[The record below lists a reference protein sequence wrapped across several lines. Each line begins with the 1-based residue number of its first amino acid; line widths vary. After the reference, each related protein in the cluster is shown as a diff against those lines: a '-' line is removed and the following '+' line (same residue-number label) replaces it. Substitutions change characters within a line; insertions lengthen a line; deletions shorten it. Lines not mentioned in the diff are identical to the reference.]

1 MTEGAGPNGP
11 APRFVVG
18 CAGVWRAGL
27 FVVFVGVGADEHVVI
42 VVAEVVLDGEGRAD
56 VKLRPAFL
64 THLLELLSHHSLM
77 DLTVKAEGDLVHHLV
92 EDVALALGAAV
103 NQALGERAGIRRF
116 GSALVPLDEALA
128 LASVDLAR
136 RPFSVADL
144 KLVREMVEDMPR
156 EDIAHFLRSL
166 TTAMDACV
174 HIVVLYGE
182 NDHHKIEAGVKAFA
196 LALRMAMSPDPRRSG
211 VPSSKGVI

>member
-1 MTEGAGPNGP
+1 MERRARVHRTTRET
-11 APRFVVG
+11 
-18 CAGVWRAGL
+18 GV
-27 FVVFVGVGADEHVVI
+27 F
-42 VVAEVVLDGEGRAD
+42 AEVVLDGEGRAE
-56 VKLRPAFL
+56 VELRPAFL
-64 THLLELLSHHSLM
+64 THMLELLAHHSLM

-92 EDVALALGAAV
+92 EDVGLTLGAAV
-103 NQALGERAGIRRF
+103 NQALGERTGIRRF

-128 LASVDLAR
+128 MASVDLAR
-136 RPFSVADL
+136 RPFSVTDL
-144 KLVREMVEDMPR
+144 KLVREMIEDMPR

-166 TTAMDACV
+166 TTAMEACV

-196 LALRMAMSPDPRRSG
+196 LALRLAMSPDPRRSG

>member
-1 MTEGAGPNGP
+1 
-11 APRFVVG
+11 
-18 CAGVWRAGL
+18 
-27 FVVFVGVGADEHVVI
+27 
-42 VVAEVVLDGEGRAD
+42 
-56 VKLRPAFL
+56 
-64 THLLELLSHHSLM
+64 
-77 DLTVKAEGDLVHHLV
+77 
-92 EDVALALGAAV
+92 VALALGAAV

>member
-1 MTEGAGPNGP
+1 ME
-11 APRFVVG
+11 R
-18 CAGVWRAGL
+18 RARIQRTTR
-27 FVVFVGVGADEHVVI
+27 ETNI
-42 VVAEVVLDGEGRAD
+42 VVEVLLDGQGRAD
-56 VKLRPAFL
+56 VSVRPAFL
-64 THLLELLSHHSLM
+64 AHMLEVFGHHSLV
-77 DLTVKAEGDLVHHLV
+77 DLAVAAEGDLVHHLV
-92 EDVALALGAAV
+92 EDVALALGAAI
-103 NQALGERAGIRRF
+103 NRALGERVGIRRF

-144 KLVREMVEDMPR
+144 KLAREMIEDMPR

-166 TTAMDACV
+166 MTAMEACA

-196 LALRMAMSPDPRRSG
+196 LALRTAMSPDPQRSG

>member
-1 MTEGAGPNGP
+1 ME
-11 APRFVVG
+11 R
-18 CAGVWRAGL
+18 RAR
-27 FVVFVGVGADEHVVI
+27 VHRTTRETDVF
-42 VVAEVVLDGEGRAD
+42 AEVVLDGEGRAD

-64 THLLELLSHHSLM
+64 THMLELLSHHSLM

-92 EDVALALGAAV
+92 EDVALTLGAAV
-103 NQALGERAGIRRF
+103 HQALGERAGIRRF

-156 EDIAHFLRSL
+156 EDVAHFLRSL

-182 NDHHKIEAGVKAFA
+182 NDHHKVEAGVKAFA

>member
-1 MTEGAGPNGP
+1 ME
-11 APRFVVG
+11 R
-18 CAGVWRAGL
+18 RARVQRTTRETSIL
-27 FVVFVGVGADEHVVI
+27 V
-42 VVAEVVLDGEGRAD
+42 EVHLDGEGRSQ
-56 VKLRPAFL
+56 VETRLAFL
-64 THLLELLSHHSLM
+64 AHLLELLSHHSLM
-77 DLTVKAEGDLVHHLV
+77 DVVVRAEGDLIHHLV
-92 EDVALALGAAV
+92 EDTALALGAAV
-103 NQALGERAGIRRF
+103 NQALGERTGIRRF
-116 GSALVPLDEALA
+116 GWALVPLDEALA

-144 KLVREMVEDMPR
+144 KLEREMLEDMPR

-166 TTAMDACV
+166 ATAMEAGV

-196 LALRMAMSPDPRRSG
+196 LALRMAMSADPRRSG

>member
-1 MTEGAGPNGP
+1 ME
-11 APRFVVG
+11 R
-18 CAGVWRAGL
+18 RAR
-27 FVVFVGVGADEHVVI
+27 VHRTTRETD
-42 VVAEVVLDGEGRAD
+42 VVAEVVLDGEWRAD

>member
-1 MTEGAGPNGP
+1 ME
-11 APRFVVG
+11 R
-18 CAGVWRAGL
+18 RAR
-27 FVVFVGVGADEHVVI
+27 VHRTTRETD